1 MISLCVSGP
10 QLWRSL
16 WCIPIF
22 LSFILAA
29 LAVTADYVYLQLL
42 EPRVADSLYN
52 LSTAKIGSELNST
65 FFYTKLVPTVP
76 PSACSPIENSFEV
89 SNNIAFSIRGGCSFV
104 TKAVYAQA
112 AGAVAFIAYDYVNT
126 SSWTLSMI
134 QDETSRQ
141 ITIPCA
147 FMRGRLAL
155 EILTRLEAFGLKYA
169 IVNFPV
175 NSVGASIAVVHHRP
189 WTLW

>member
-1 MISLCVSGP
+1 MISLCVSVHC
-10 QLWRSL
+10 WRSL
-16 WCIPIF
+16 WYITIF
-22 LSFILAA
+22 LSFMLAA
-29 LAVTADYVYLQLL
+29 IAATADYVYLQLL
-42 EPRVADSLYN
+42 EPHVTDSLYN
-52 LSTAKIGSELNST
+52 LSTAKIGSEL
-65 FFYTKLVPTVP
+65 LVPTVP
-76 PSACSPIENSFEV
+76 PSACSPIENSLEV
-89 SNNIAFSIRGGCSFV
+89 SNNIAFAIRGGCSFV

-147 FMRGRLAL
+147 FMRGRSAL

-169 IVNFPV
+169 VVNFPV
-175 NSVGASIAVVHHRP
+175 NSVGASIAVAHHRP